1 MYFHDKSHFQC
12 YAAPHVAEGQE
23 PLPQSPVP
31 LLVPHTFT
39 LEQTC
44 YQLQSSYSGIGVYW
58 YRSFTF
64 QITRWENADVYGPDH
79 GGKANRLVKSE
90 HAYRTTIGRP

>member
-1 MYFHDKSHFQC
+1 MLRRTARSRGPGTTPTTTRAAAGTAHF
-12 YAAPHVAEGQE
+12 YSRTNL
-23 PLPQSPVP
+23 LPVT
-31 LLVPHTFT
+31 VI
-39 LEQTC
+39 
-44 YQLQSSYSGIGVYW
+44 LQWDRVYW

-64 QITRWENADVYGPDH
+64 QTARGWENADIPDGPDH